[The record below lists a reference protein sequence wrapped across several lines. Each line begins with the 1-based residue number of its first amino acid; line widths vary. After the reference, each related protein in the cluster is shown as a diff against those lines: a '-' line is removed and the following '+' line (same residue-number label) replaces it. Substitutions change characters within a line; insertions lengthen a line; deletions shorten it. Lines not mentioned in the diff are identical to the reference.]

1 MWGLQGRLEAK
12 LTVYLS
18 FSSVTQSCPTPCD
31 PVDCSM
37 PGFPVHHQFPELAQ
51 THLPFFK
58 QTWLN
63 KILDAQYL
71 SLSQIKKYCSANHG
85 WHRQC
90 PAQITLDP
98 LTFSSCLKEK
108 ALDSSVWNS
117 QHLQLSSEDVGA
129 LPTRAE
135 SGSASELT
143 PTPHQGA
150 LSQGLESA
158 AEWKPSS
165 PLQVRTNSEA
175 YSRSRVPLWNQAGT
189 SLEITP
195 LCSSSSS
202 LLWFPRFLTDFPR
215 STSPVNHVH
224 MIPWLGAPLGT
235 LELRNLLRN

>member
-1 MWGLQGRLEAK
+1 MDDTVSAQPRSPWILWPFLRASKKKLWILPCEIASTCSSHQRMWVRYPHGQRVGLPQ
-12 LTVYLS
+12 
-18 FSSVTQSCPTPCD
+18 SS
-31 PVDCSM
+31 
-37 PGFPVHHQFPELAQ
+37 
-51 THLPFFK
+51 LP
-58 QTWLN
+58 
-63 KILDAQYL
+63 
-71 SLSQIKKYCSANHG
+71 
-85 WHRQC
+85 
-90 PAQITLDP
+90 P
-98 LTFSSCLKEK
+98 
-108 ALDSSVWNS
+108 
-117 QHLQLSSEDVGA
+117 
-129 LPTRAE
+129 
-135 SGSASELT
+135 
-143 PTPHQGA
+143 PHQGA